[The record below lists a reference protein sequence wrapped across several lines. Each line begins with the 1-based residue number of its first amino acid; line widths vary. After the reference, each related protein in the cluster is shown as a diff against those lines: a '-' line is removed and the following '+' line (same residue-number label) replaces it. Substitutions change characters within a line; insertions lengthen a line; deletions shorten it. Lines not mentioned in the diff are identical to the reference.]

1 MDDDSETRKEYK
13 YPQTSFKY
21 IKGETILSL
30 PALPSQ
36 NFTDQRH
43 KVNSSFSYFSSF
55 ISKEPSSSG

>member
-36 NFTDQRH
+36 NFTD
-43 KVNSSFSYFSSF
+43 
-55 ISKEPSSSG
+55 